1 MLSLRT
7 RMHPL
12 VRCREAT
19 IDFGSPATRATDTA
33 NTLGA
38 RTPGARRDSRGVTAR
53 RGDGITCTR
62 CGARSSRDA

>member
-12 VRCREAT
+12 VRWREAT
-19 IDFGSPATRATDTA
+19 IDFQSPAPRTRDAADTLR
-33 NTLGA
+33 T
-38 RTPGARRDSRGVTAR
+38 RTPCARRDSRGVTAR

-62 CGARSSRDA
+62 SGTRSSPDA